1 MTTSLGDCITNYIYL
16 TANEDY
22 AKCLAK
28 LCERCAVND
37 NRVLLITNRKGITS
51 SSSSSKC
58 LKILQLADI
67 ESTPCRLLDLQGGGS
82 AENPISAP
90 DLIVFDLHSLVLEA
104 IQRPVMQQCSTDQ
117 MVRHIAKCAAAFANY
132 RELVANMELRAER
145 KSLDTVVVMSQDS
158 YPMTPAQFKLLIG
171 LYFYGNECHTI
182 FSQLAGRISVSQ
194 GCV

>member
-1 MTTSLGDCITNYIYL
+1 MTTSLNDCIGNYIYL

-22 AKCLAK
+22 AKCLTK
-28 LCERCAVND
+28 LCERCALNN
-37 NRVLLITNRKGITS
+37 NRVLLITNRKGIIST
-51 SSSSSKC
+51 SSKC
-58 LKILQLADI
+58 LKVLQLADI
-67 ESTPCRLLDLQGGGS
+67 ETTPCRLLDLQGNAGADS
-82 AENPISAP
+82 ISAP

-117 MVRHIAKCAAAFANY
+117 MVRQIAKCAAAFANY
-132 RELVANMELRAER
+132 RELVTNMELRGQR

-182 FSQLAGRISVSQ
+182 FSKLVGRISVSQ
-194 GCV
+194 GCA